1 MAELNLKQIIDRLN
15 AEFTG
20 ESRKLFFWYNDSGTK
35 KVLLPMSSAA
45 GRGSVPPEF
54 VGSFNLI
61 FYSSAESTV
70 FKALGGESDLAGT
83 LPHRKF
89 IKCMEKHR
97 HQA

>member
-1 MAELNLKQIIDRLN
+1 MAELKLKQIIDRLN

-45 GRGSVPPEF
+45 ERGSVPPEF

-61 FYSSAESTV
+61 FYSSAEDTV
-70 FKALGGESDLAGT
+70 FKALGGG
-83 LPHRKF
+83 RV
-89 IKCMEKHR
+89 I
-97 HQA
+97 